1 MYLYFLLLCF
11 LRLVVRPVVVVI
23 LTLFLLVSLT
33 PLWSQNSDL
42 RLSGSEA
49 ILRQWE
55 TLSGKLQSELN
66 GLQMDLSAALHEAK
80 QSAISSERLTHLYEN
95 SLQRLTSLE
104 NYNLQI
110 SERMEKRDM
119 DLYYA
124 YEEIDELK
132 LSVVKKNV
140 AIANRNTVIAILGG
154 IIVAYVLFRVGMFL
168 VKKFARPIL

>member
-1 MYLYFLLLCF
+1 MCLYFLVLCF
-11 LRLVVRPVVVVI
+11 LRLVVRPVVVVM
-23 LTLFLLVSLT
+23 LFVFLLVFLT

-49 ILRQWE
+49 ILQQWE
-55 TLSGKLQSELN
+55 MLSEKLQSELN
-66 GLQMDLSAALHEAK
+66 GLQMDLSAALHEVQ
-80 QSAISSERLTHLYEN
+80 QSAISSEKLTHLYER
-95 SLQRLTSLE
+95 SLQRLTILE

-110 SERMEKRDM
+110 SERMQERDM

-132 LSVVKKNV
+132 LTVVKKNV
-140 AIANRNTVIAILGG
+140 AIANRNTVIVILGG

-168 VKKFARPIL
+168 VKKFTIPIL